1 MTRRDPSL
9 RLLRLVVTKSGKSAY
24 DETFHPGVNMIR
36 SEGNSR
42 GKSTIADLIFFSL
55 GGDLTEWK
63 AEAGGCDQTFAEVA
77 LNGSV
82 VTLRRDISTTSKQ
95 VPMWIYFGAF
105 TEGAISAVEGW
116 IKLTYAR
123 YGDRESF
130 SQVLFRA
137 MGIPEVPSEDANITI
152 HQLLRLMYV
161 DQMTPVNTIFR
172 MEERDSPYRR
182 QAVGDLL
189 CGVLDERIYP
199 SQIRARQLDR
209 EYADV
214 TSQFSGLMKVLR
226 SVDERLDFS
235 DLLSKLTETEE
246 ARRKALEEIEILRVS
261 RYSPHQDRS
270 ETSSVLEVVRRDLD
284 KVSRD
289 IVAIQRDVDRLV
301 LSIEDADVLIADLEK
316 NLIQIGQSHATRKV
330 LGPLTFSFCPSCL
343 SPIKGPT
350 DARHCHLCKSELD
363 EAQDLSRYARLRNE
377 LEMQLKE
384 SRELQ
389 RNRQTDRGAFEEKLG
404 GLQRVRSLL
413 SEELLDRSR
422 HYLTETDAKIDALT
436 RSLGY
441 LERELID
448 IDRERRLAAEV
459 TELAARKQKL
469 NSELSELR
477 SNIAAWIATKEQR
490 QSAIYGLISR
500 ITAEILEG
508 DIPSDIEEVAQDG
521 VRFNFGDNEVV
532 VNEKRGYSASSR
544 TVIKNAFHLALL
556 FASCLDERMKY
567 PRFLLLDNIED
578 KGMTPKRSQN
588 FQRLVLELS
597 ERTEAEHQIIFTTS
611 MPATIL
617 DIPKYTVG
625 PKYTETNMSLKL
637 HRRAEA

>member
-1 MTRRDPSL
+1 MIRRDPSL

-63 AEAGGCDQTFAEVA
+63 AEAGTCDQTFAEVA

-82 VTLRRDISTTSKQ
+82 LTLRRDISITAKQ
-95 VPMWIYFGAF
+95 LPMWIYFGAF
-105 TEGAISAVEGW
+105 TEAANSAVEGW
-116 IKLTYAR
+116 IKLTYSR

-137 MGIPEVPSEDANITI
+137 MGIPEVPSEDANITM

-161 DQMTPVNTIFR
+161 DQMTPVNAIFR

-209 EYADV
+209 EYSDV
-214 TSQFSGLMKVLR
+214 ASQFTGLMRVLR
-226 SVDERLDFS
+226 RVDETVDFS
-235 DLLSKLTETEE
+235 DLLSRLNETEA
-246 ARRKALEEIEILRVS
+246 ARRKALEEIEALRES
-261 RYSPHQDRS
+261 RYSADHDQS
-270 ETSSVLEVVRRDLD
+270 EASSALEVIRRDLD

-289 IVAIQRDVDRLV
+289 IVALQRDVDRLT
-301 LSIEDADVLIADLEK
+301 LSIEDAALLISDLEK
-316 NLIQIGQSHATRKV
+316 NLFQIGQSQATGEV
-330 LGPLTFSFCPSCL
+330 LGPLVFSFCPSCF
-343 SPIKGPT
+343 SPIEGPSE
-350 DARHCHLCKSELD
+350 AHHCHLCKGKLGEVH
-363 EAQDLSRYARLRNE
+363 DLSRYARLRNE

-389 RNRQTDRGAFEEKLG
+389 KGRKTDLAALEERLG

-413 SEELLDRSR
+413 SEELLGRSR
-422 HYLTETDAKIDALT
+422 HYLTEADARIDALT
-436 RSLGY
+436 KSVGY

-448 IDRERRLAAEV
+448 IDRERRLATEV
-459 TELAARKQKL
+459 TELAARKEQL

-477 SNIAAWIATKEQR
+477 SNIAAWIAAKERR
-490 QSAIYGLISR
+490 QSSIYGLVSR
-500 ITAEILEG
+500 ITADILRG

-521 VRFNFGDNEVV
+521 VRFDFGDNEVV

-556 FASCLDERMKY
+556 LASCRDDRMKY

-578 KGMTPKRSQN
+578 KGMTPQRSHN
-588 FQRLVLELS
+588 SQRLILEFS
-597 ERTEAEHQIIFTTS
+597 DKAGAEHQIIFTTS
-611 MPATIL
+611 MPAPDL

-625 PKYTETNMSLKL
+625 SKYTETNMSLKL
-637 HRRAEA
+637 AATS